1 MRRPLAPEELPPF
14 DAVVF
19 DPPRAGAEAQAH
31 ALAESQVPLVIAVS
45 CNVQTFARDAAIL
58 IGGGYRAERIAP
70 VDQFRQSPH
79 VEIVGIFR
87 RAAAIR
93 RARRS
98 LLSG

>member
-1 MRRPLAPEELPPF
+1 
-14 DAVVF
+14 
-19 DPPRAGAEAQAH
+19 
-31 ALAESQVPLVIAVS
+31 VPLVIAVS

-58 IGGGYRAERIAP
+58 VTGGYTLERITP

-87 RAAAIR
+87 PAATR
-93 RARRS
+93 GRARRS